1 VAGGNEMI
9 TRMSSVEIMGPL
21 PLFDRTLQTVQD
33 AGALHVEEIPLA
45 ADTTETPLR
54 RIHLSDAELAEQ
66 EACQALSRVLQESL
80 SRIPPEVLG
89 RIQSSRALAQEY
101 RRWDGQPVQSL
112 GATARSLHA
121 KVRSFA
127 RRESNMLEDIQLLS
141 AYEEVVRALSPMVRE
156 AEMLPDQEH
165 VGVIFEDRNKLA
177 RTLLTKELASL
188 TGGKYLYH
196 AAGISRGR
204 TAAVIGIPKSAGPTV
219 RSFLSRAGI
228 AEMLLPGASRDR
240 PFAEVFAGVAHELAR
255 LRERLRDLRAHA
267 ETFYRQNGPC
277 LLGMQYVCQDLL
289 SRYESVPKFAR
300 TAYTFVIRGWVA
312 SEALAR
318 LRSALLS
325 ALGPAVVARPVKAPE
340 MDQPPVLLDNPQP
353 SRSFEPLLAFLSLPR
368 YGTIDPTIGLSIFF
382 PLMFGLMLGDVGYG
396 AIILAGAA
404 AMFFRGRKTGIL
416 RTIAVVLG
424 FCAVSAIAFG
434 FVFGEMFGPLGRQL
448 GLRPL
453 WQERLALGEGDMAG
467 QILSYLA
474 VALGLGIFQITLG
487 LILGALS
494 AGRRG
499 KPADALGS
507 VARILGIFLLLFIVG
522 RMTGVLPPVFTWAAA
537 TTAVLFAAVLG
548 WEIVRK
554 PSHGLLLPLEVLSAM
569 GNILSY
575 ARIMAIGLASVVLGM
590 LAGMFSGMIAN
601 IVFAL
606 VVVVLIHA
614 LNLVLGIVDPT
625 IQGLRLQYVEFFS
638 KFFQSG
644 GRRFSPLRKIGG
656 ALA

>member
-1 VAGGNEMI
+1 MI

-21 PLFDRTLQTVQD
+21 PLFDRTLQVIQD

-45 ADTTETPLR
+45 DESRETPLR
-54 RIHLSDAELAEQ
+54 RIHLTDAELAEE
-66 EACQALSRVLQESL
+66 EACQSLSRVLQESI
-80 SRIPPEVLG
+80 SRIPAEVLG
-89 RIQSSRALAQEY
+89 RILSSPALAEEY
-101 RRWDGQPVQSL
+101 RKWDGQPVQFL

-141 AYEEVVRALSPMVRE
+141 AYEEVVRALSPMVKE
-156 AEMLPDQEH
+156 GEFLPDQEH

-177 RTLLTKELASL
+177 RSLLAKELAAL
-188 TGGKYLYH
+188 TGGSYLYH

-204 TAAVIGIPKSAGPTV
+204 TAALISIPRAAGPVV
-219 RSFLSRAGI
+219 RTFLSRAGI
-228 AEMLLPGASRDR
+228 AEMLLPGAARDR

-255 LRERLRDLRAHA
+255 LRENLGQLRLQA
-267 ETFYRQNGPC
+267 EGFYQQNGPC

-312 SEALAR
+312 SGSLAR
-318 LRSALLS
+318 LRSLLLS
-325 ALGPAVVARPVKAPE
+325 TVGPAVISRSVKARE
-340 MDQPPVLLDNPQP
+340 MGQPPVLLDNPRP
-353 SRSFEPLLAFLSLPR
+353 SRSFEPLLVFLSLPR

-396 AIILAGAA
+396 AILLAA
-404 AMFFRGRKTGIL
+404 ALVMFFLGKARLL
-416 RTIAVVLG
+416 RTISVILG
-424 FCAVSAIAFG
+424 FCAISTVAFG
-434 FVFGEMFGPLGRQL
+434 FVFGEMFGPLGHQL

-453 WQERLALGEGDMAG
+453 WQERLALGEGDMSG
-467 QILSYLA
+467 QILGYLF
-474 VALGLGIFQITLG
+474 VALGLGVFQVTLG

-499 KPADALGS
+499 KTADALGS
-507 VARILGIFLLLFIVG
+507 VARILGIFLLLFTVG
-522 RMTGVLPPVFTWAAA
+522 RLAGVLPPAFTWVAGVNAF
-537 TTAVLFAAVLG
+537 LFAMVLG
-548 WEIVRK
+548 WQIAHR
-554 PSHGLLLPLEVLSAM
+554 PSHGLLLPLEVLSVM

-575 ARIMAIGLASVVLGM
+575 ARIMAIGLASVVLGL
-590 LAGMFSGMIAN
+590 LAGMFAGLITN
-601 IVFAL
+601 
-606 VVVVLIHA
+606 VVVALIVAVLIHA
-614 LNLVLGIVDPT
+614 LNLALGIIDPA